1 MLRTIVLSIMVLI
14 GVAFTL
20 PFTNSLAESAHAAA
34 SHRMHR
40 HSRAWWRRRRARQR
54 MNREAALRRREA
66 SLAASNTPN
75 ANAPLADLWATS
87 VAATPLPNAD
97 AARAGAY
104 NNPSASINLKM
115 PEGWSSQAASLNGDM
130 RFRVLADNQIAG
142 QAMLSLIPA
151 NLPANN
157 QTDDGGAMGRRSNR
171 LLGRFAHADL
181 RRLVINKMVAAGGW
195 VVNDYERLI
204 GGRKSFVVLA
214 QTPASGDGRSPTQS
228 WTFYFTERNDRVYS
242 LQMSTLPQYANQLIA
257 QSEQLLASF
266 HASDNAVLAS
276 TPGH

>member
-1 MLRTIVLSIMVLI
+1 MLRTIILSILVLI

-20 PFTNSLAESAHAAA
+20 PFTDSQAAGTHSAA
-34 SHRMHR
+34 SHRLHR
-40 HSRAWWRRRRARQR
+40 HSRAWWRRHRARLR
-54 MNREAALRRREA
+54 MKREASLRRRDA
-66 SLAASNTPN
+66 SLAASNALN
-75 ANAPLADLWATS
+75 ANAPLADMWATS
-87 VAATPLPNAD
+87 VAAALPNAN
-97 AARAGAY
+97 AVRAGAY
-104 NNPSASINLKM
+104 NNPRELVNLKM
-115 PEGWSSQAASLNGDM
+115 PEGWSSQAAAPNGDM
-130 RFRVLADNQIAG
+130 RFRVLANNQMAG
-142 QAMLSLIPA
+142 QAMLSLVPA
-151 NLPANN
+151 NLPANIPR
-157 QTDDGGAMGRRSNR
+157 DDSGAMGRRSNR

-214 QTPASGDGRSPTQS
+214 QTPASNDGRYPAQS

-242 LQMSTLPQYANQLIA
+242 LQMSTLPQYADQLTA